1 MIKIPKKEVIDKI
14 IKDKK
19 VRTKLATES
28 HQWFFILYL
37 SHYIT
42 HPPASFHDEI
52 FAITEDE
59 SIKNAA
65 IVAFRGSGK
74 STLITLSYV
83 IWSILGKQ
91 QKKFVLILG
100 HTMYQAKIYMKNI
113 KEELETNELLQ
124 ADLGPFQ
131 EENEWQAFSLVIPN
145 YNARITCASYE
156 QGIRGLRH
164 RQYRP
169 DLIICDDVEDLESVK
184 TLESRDKTYNWLTGE
199 VIPAGDQN
207 TKLIVV
213 GNLLHEDSLIM
224 RIKKNI
230 ADKTFNGIFRAYPF
244 IDDNKNITWPGKFPT
259 EKEINDERQ
268 KIGSESAWQREYMLR
283 IIPDTERVIYPE
295 WIHYYD
301 TLPDIED
308 EKNDYRYTATGI
320 DIAISTKETADY
332 TAMVSARIYGIGEN
346 RKIYIFPNIINERLS
361 FPETV
366 TKIKEVSK
374 GLGNG
379 IPTKVFIE
387 DVGYQKS
394 IIQHLQE
401 QGYPVEGVSVNGQ
414 DKRARLSL
422 TTPYLQTKRI
432 FFPKQGAKILIEQ
445 LLCFGSEKHDD
456 LVDAFTILILKIM
469 SYVEAGHITDEIAK
483 AGNGETIFGNI
494 MDMKF

>member
-1 MIKIPKKEVIDKI
+1 MIKTPKKEVIDKI

-19 VRTKLATES
+19 VRTKLASES
-28 HQWFFILYL
+28 HKWFFILYL

-42 HPPASFHDEI
+42 RPSAPFHDEI
-52 FAITEDE
+52 FAITENE

-91 QKKFVLILG
+91 RKKFVLILG

-164 RQYRP
+164 RQFRP

-184 TLESRDKTYNWLTGE
+184 TLESRDKTYNWLSGE

-230 ADKTFNGIFRAYPF
+230 ADGIFDGIFRAYPL
-244 IDDNKNITWPGKFPT
+244 IDNNQKISWPGKFPT
-259 EKEINDERQ
+259 QKETRDERQ

-283 IIPDTERVIYPE
+283 IIPDTEKVIYPE

-301 TLPDIED
+301 TLPNIED
-308 EKNDYRYTATGI
+308 EKNDYRYAATGV
-320 DIAISTKETADY
+320 DLAISTKETAHY
-332 TAMVSARIYGIGEN
+332 TAMVSARIYGSGRN
-346 RKIYIFPNIINERLS
+346 RMIYILPNPLNKRLS
-361 FPETV
+361 FPETIR
-366 TKIKEVSK
+366 KIKEKSK
-374 GLGNG
+374 RLGNG
-379 IPTKVFIE
+379 IQTKIFIE
-387 DVGYQKS
+387 EVAYQKAVV
-394 IIQHLQE
+394 QKLQE
-401 QGYPVEGVSVNGQ
+401 EGYPAEGVSVMGQ
-414 DKRARLSL
+414 DKKARLSL
-422 TTPYLQTKRI
+422 VTPHLQAKRI
-432 FFPKQGAKILIEQ
+432 LFPKRGTEILIQQ
-445 LLCFGSEKHDD
+445 LLGFGSEKYDD
-456 LVDAFTILILKIM
+456 LVDAFTVLILKII
-469 SYVEAGHITDEIAK
+469 SRVECGHLTEDLVK
-483 AGNGETIFGNI
+483 KDKTIFGDL
-494 MDMKF
+494 MDRDF

>member
-1 MIKIPKKEVIDKI
+1 MKLPKQEVIDRI

-19 VRTKLATES
+19 VRTKLASES
-28 HQWFFILYL
+28 HKWFFTLYL

-42 HPPASFHDEI
+42 HSSAPFHDEI
-52 FAITEDE
+52 FAITENE

-83 IWSILGKQ
+83 IWSIIGKQ

-100 HTMYQAKIYMKNI
+100 HTAYQAKTYMKNI

-124 ADLGPFQ
+124 TDLGPFQ
-131 EENEWQAFSLVIPN
+131 EEDEWRAFSLVIPN

-164 RQYRP
+164 RQFRP

-230 ADKTFNGIFRAYPF
+230 SDGMLDGIFRTYPF
-244 IDDNKNITWPGKFPT
+244 VNNNGNIAWPGKFPT
-259 EKEINDERQ
+259 EKEIKDERQ
-268 KIGSESAWQREYMLR
+268 KIGSESAWQREYMLK
-283 IIPDTERVIYPE
+283 IIPNTEQVIHPE

-308 EKNDYRYTATGI
+308 KKNDYRYTATGV
-320 DIAISTKETADY
+320 DLAISTKETAHY
-332 TAMVSARIYGIGEN
+332 TAMVSVRVYGSGKDI
-346 RKIYIFPNIINERLS
+346 KAYILPNPVNERLT
-361 FPETV
+361 FPETIR
-366 TKIKEVSK
+366 KIKQLSK
-374 GLGNG
+374 KLGDG
-379 IPTKVFIE
+379 IPTKIFIE
-387 DVGYQKS
+387 EVAYQKAVV
-394 IIQHLQE
+394 QKLQDE
-401 QGYPVEGVSVNGQ
+401 GYPAEGVSVVGQ
-414 DKRARLSL
+414 DKKVRLSL
-422 TTPYLQTKRI
+422 TTPHIQAGKIL
-432 FFPKQGAKILIEQ
+432 FPKVGARILIQQ
-445 LLCFGSEKHDD
+445 LIGFGSEKYDD
-456 LVDAFTILILKIM
+456 LVDAFTALILKVM
-469 SYVEAGHITDEIAK
+469 SYVECGHFTDEMTEK
-483 AGNGETIFGNI
+483 DETIFGNL
-494 MDMKF
+494 MEQEF